1 MKLKEKFYDKPDAT
15 TVSLLQS
22 IKMNPYFQKLISFSL
37 NCLFSQMYLP
47 NNKHRDNSIYIFK
60 EGYSILI
67 QCIDNHRQSDQVIQN
82 VCGCLNRMIGL
93 HKFRDEFI
101 ARNVIDSNLSHVISS
116 ITNRQLSQE
125 AIKSTL
131 DLYQNL
137 TFTQLQ
143 TDSLAKSNILVG
155 FVQILIVSKPLIL
168 EMKRIFD
175 LEYKMLIQECTI
187 ENINIHELIT
197 IYIQLMQEYID
208 NIFVIKETL
217 RILLLLV
224 NNQNALKVIKQKQSI
239 PLKIMSEILI
249 QHNDIDVN
257 DKGAQI
263 LQSIINIEQVQQSI
277 QSIKS
282 LDQQA
287 EFSMSLVA
295 CLIPAIH
302 NQINLDELINIL
314 FDLVKGYKKIVK
326 RKPILRD
333 ALNCLSRLYDQDQDY
348 AIKLKQFLALMMELY
363 ENEDAEVVAA
373 SFDLSRKLGTNLTI
387 EELNKII
394 EKVIAQLAQL
404 KGVKD
409 GLRLLLTYA
418 SKNDKTFKAIAKGK
432 EAFFKIIE
440 NVNNQTS
447 QEYNSKLLLLIHQEI
462 KDYIIKKLSVIV
474 QFIQKHYLWKRSL
487 LYYIQILNKYPEQV
501 AQLKSNLMISILSC
515 KKNKDYISIVSTLK
529 QVKTDSEPEE
539 DDPEEVAIEFQQNEE
554 LEQQFI
560 ILVRNLTKQDDV
572 KALQKEIIGNKYNDE
587 LSQVMLEIQLLK
599 LSYYVQIEGTFYLQN
614 DYFAELMN
622 YLLKFL
628 KSYKAEMIDIV
639 QCIFL
644 LLQTMSTLYWNDKT
658 GTLYTQKKTSQLCFD
673 FLFQSLENEELMD
686 SSLDT
691 ILFMGQGCKNTNR
704 KQHYLLDIQDNQYV
718 IQLISQLQILM
729 KKYVQKERIQLKIL
743 DVIKI
748 YLLFELFKQN
758 VRDLPKILCRKL
770 PEDTTTKEMGL
781 ETIQILSDINYTD
794 NALKYVTLFQLQHQ
808 YDIEVINQVI
818 PYIDTVQKYEGDS
831 FLTEEIKKQ
840 IKQMIQYFEEM
851 EDPEVGAEY
860 MDKLSVYSTIP
871 QALEYEFD
879 CNILDS
885 LVNVLKY
892 CELEKNNDRLLC
904 SSINILTQM
913 LINNYIEPIEL
924 EKCFQFLQQKRHS
937 ENPVNLLTFYLS
949 KGEAVITSDYL
960 QFILDLMEEYQ
971 NNKFVIANLY
981 DILYRSC
988 LKSKDISKILG
999 DKRFIQKL
1007 ILQTQELVIEQ
1018 SNEEQ
1023 AKKNLAWLE
1032 NLSQSEPVA
1041 LRIQREKGRELCQLI
1056 IKQNSGHTMFAFKI
1070 LANLAKFCQSIPLSY
1085 FLEFLKQNQF
1095 PLEILTSLDI
1105 LFENE
1110 EMKQEFLKQNGQQL
1124 LHQWQNDYPDQ
1135 CDKLHQHFKP
1145 KQPVIP
1151 RQSLLKQRQSLLQ
1164 QKQLLLQLKQEKE
1177 EQEKQEKQQKLE
1189 QSQDKENINESQQVI
1204 QQIQQ
1209 PEQNQQLIKDC
1220 LELAVKNPQ
1229 QIIDEGMLER
1239 LFQIEDS
1246 WEVFRRLTKH
1256 QDIAEQV
1263 LQPNSKLYQNTLD
1276 ELKNQDSKF
1285 AEQVLET
1292 AGQISQVPETLS
1304 EFAQTEG
1311 PISMVNLIQH
1321 QAENPKVVEAGLE
1334 ALKKLC
1340 QDEMILST
1348 IGDSN
1353 GIDLQK
1359 DLLSK
1364 YQNNIEII
1372 KKCDEMIQQL
1382 SVSESYQ
1389 DKIAELGIIQQL
1401 IEQITQHP
1409 NTLEVVQPAIEA
1421 LAKIVYRN
1429 ADNGTVV
1436 MESKI
1441 LDEIQQSQILD
1452 DLEEPLLTLINNMCY
1467 KNEEIKKQMKIEYL
1481 IQILRKNIQY
1491 FKQKSFEQCV
1501 NTLFHLASYT
1511 QNIQKMIEQKLLEI
1525 INEFI
1530 KKHQKEID
1538 SILLLLNLELKIA
1551 AQINVPIDIQTVECT
1566 LICLQV
1572 EKLEQQALR
1581 LIRQILANCYQF
1593 IDKLNG
1599 FTQIANILK
1608 KAELSSCVL
1617 TLDVM
1622 LKMAAINKESIS
1634 KFEQLNVGLDFS
1646 EILRV
1651 NKNDKKLYDQILD
1664 YSLKLFNK
1672 TNELANQLMIFI
1684 QQNEVTELQIDKTLL
1699 IVEQVDDNENFI
1711 PTLIELIQKNNHKH
1725 TKTISIILSR
1735 ESKVFPNQIFVN
1747 KGVDACV
1754 AEVLVTKEKEVLMNL
1769 ATIILDVAKSLE
1781 EYRQNIAEQFL
1792 NQLEKLNE
1800 PVLNEL
1806 IKFLQGPKKQLSKL
1820 TDEIKNFLQK
1830 GEILKMYKEDGSR
1843 GYYRFFCDE
1852 TLQQIRCRQEST
1864 KLVKQKWILKL
1875 NQIQEIKGNYDKKS
1889 LSSSAFENQNWLVKQ
1904 IHKMKH
1910 KVIESD
1916 RCFTLFAQKNVKPK
1930 TLNAL
1935 CKSESQK
1942 QKWVEYIKILID
1954 EQPLLMQQ

>member
-1 MKLKEKFYDKPDAT
+1 MKFKEKFYDKPDAT

-37 NCLFSQMYLP
+37 NCLLSQMYLP

-67 QCIDNHRQSDQVIQN
+67 QCIDNHRQSDQIIYN

-101 ARNVIDSNLSHVISS
+101 AKNVIDSNLSHVISS
-116 ITNRQLSQE
+116 ITNRQLSLE

-143 TDSLAKSNILVG
+143 TDSLAKSNILIG
-155 FVQILIVSKPLIL
+155 FVQILIVSKPLL
-168 EMKRIFD
+168 NEMKRIFD
-175 LEYKMLIQECTI
+175 LEYKMLIQECII

-224 NNQNALKVIKQKQSI
+224 NNKNALNIIKQKQSI

-263 LQSIINIEQVQQSI
+263 LQSIINIEQIQQNI
-277 QSIKS
+277 QSIKQ

-287 EFSMSLVA
+287 EFSMSLLA

-302 NQINLDELINIL
+302 SQINLDEFINIL
-314 FDLVKGYKKIVK
+314 FDLIKGYKKIIK
-326 RKPILRD
+326 RKHILRD

-348 AIKLKQFLALMMELY
+348 ANKLKQFLPLMMELY

-387 EELNKII
+387 EELTKII
-394 EKVIAQLAQL
+394 DKVIAQLAQL

-440 NVNNQTS
+440 NVNNQAS
-447 QEYNSKLLLLIHQEI
+447 QEYNSKLLLLIHQDI
-462 KDYIIKKLSVIV
+462 KDYLIKKLSVIV
-474 QFIQKHYLWKRSL
+474 QFIQRHYLWKRSL

-501 AQLKSNLMISILSC
+501 ASLKSNLIISVLSC
-515 KKNKDYISIVSTLK
+515 KKNKDYITIVNTLK
-529 QVKTDSEPEE
+529 QVKTDSEAEE
-539 DDPEEVAIEFQQNEE
+539 DDPEEVTVEFQQNEE

-560 ILVRNLTKQDDV
+560 ILVRNLTKQDDI
-572 KALQKEIIGNKYNDE
+572 KTLQKELIGNKYNDE
-587 LSQVMLEIQLLK
+587 LSKVMFEIQLLK
-599 LSYYVQIEGTFYLQN
+599 LSYYVQIEGVFYLQN
-614 DYFAELMN
+614 DYFTELMN
-622 YLLKFL
+622 CLLKFL
-628 KSYKAEMIDIV
+628 KSYKTEHFEIV

-644 LLQTMSTLYWNDKT
+644 LLQTMSTFYWNDKT
-658 GTLYTQKKTSQLCFD
+658 GNLYTQKKTSQLCFD
-673 FLFQSLENEELMD
+673 FLFQSLENEELLE

-691 ILFMGQGCKNTNR
+691 ILFMGAGCKNSNK
-704 KQHYLLDIQDNQYV
+704 KQHHLLDIQDNQYV
-718 IQLISQLQILM
+718 IQFISLLQILM
-729 KKYVQKERIQLKIL
+729 KKYVQKEKIQLKIL
-743 DVIKI
+743 DIIKI

-818 PYIDTVQKYEGDS
+818 PYVDTVQKYEGDS
-831 FLTEEIKKQ
+831 FLTEDIKKQ

-851 EDPEVGAEY
+851 EDQELGAEY

-879 CNILDS
+879 CNILDALIS
-885 LVNVLKY
+885 VLKY
-892 CELEKNNDRLLC
+892 CELEKDNDRLLC

-913 LINNYIEPIEL
+913 LINNYIEPIEID
-924 EKCFQFLQQKRHS
+924 KCFQFLQQKRHS
-937 ENPVNLLTFYLS
+937 ENPVNLLTYYLS
-949 KGEAVITSDYL
+949 KAEAVIQADYL

-971 NNKFVIANLY
+971 NNKFVITNLY

-1032 NLSQSEPVA
+1032 NLSSSEPVA
-1041 LRIQREKGRELCQLI
+1041 VRIQREKGRELCYLI
-1056 IKQNSGHTMFAFKI
+1056 IKQNNGHTLYAFKI
-1070 LANLAKFCQSIPLSY
+1070 LANLAIFCQSISLSY
-1085 FLEFLKQNQF
+1085 FLDYLKQKQF

-1105 LFENE
+1105 LFENDQI
-1110 EMKQEFLKQNGQQL
+1110 KQEFQQQNGQQL
-1124 LHQWQNDYPDQ
+1124 LLQWQNDYPDQ
-1135 CDKLHQHFKP
+1135 CEKLFKHFKP
-1145 KQPVIP
+1145 KQPLIP

-1164 QKQLLLQLKQEKE
+1164 QKQLLMQLKQEKE
-1177 EQEKQEKQQKLE
+1177 QEKQQKLE
-1189 QSQDKENINESQQVI
+1189 QSQDKMNDSSQMNNEQT
-1204 QQIQQ
+1204 Q
-1209 PEQNQQLIKDC
+1209 PEQNKQLVKDC
-1220 LELAVKNPQ
+1220 LEIAVKNPQ
-1229 QIIDEGMLER
+1229 QILDEGMLER

-1263 LQPNSKLYQNTLD
+1263 LQPNSKLYQNTLN
-1276 ELKNQDSKF
+1276 ELKNQDSKY

-1304 EFAQTEG
+1304 NFAQSDG
-1311 PISMVNLIQH
+1311 PVSMVNLIQH
-1321 QAENPKVVEAGLE
+1321 QSDNPKVVETGLE
-1334 ALKKLC
+1334 ALQKLC

-1348 IGDSN
+1348 IGDQN

-1359 DLLSK
+1359 DLLTK
-1364 YQNNIEII
+1364 YQDNIDII
-1372 KKCDEMIQQL
+1372 KKCDEMISQL
-1382 SVSESYQ
+1382 SVSETYQ

-1401 IEQITQHP
+1401 LEQIKQHP
-1409 NTLEVVQPAIEA
+1409 NTIEVVQPAIEA
-1421 LAKIVYRN
+1421 LSKIVYRN
-1429 ADNGTVV
+1429 AENGTIV

-1441 LDEIQQSQILD
+1441 IDQILQSQILD
-1452 DLEEPLLTLINNMCY
+1452 ELEESLLTLINNMCY
-1467 KNEEIKKQMKIEYL
+1467 KNEEIKKQMKLEYL
-1481 IQILRKNIQY
+1481 IKILKKNIQN

-1511 QNIQKMIEQKLLEI
+1511 SNIQQMIEQKLLEI

-1530 KKHQKEID
+1530 KKHQKEVD

-1551 AQINVPIDIQTVECT
+1551 AQINVPIDIHTVEST
-1566 LICLQV
+1566 LICLQF

-1581 LIRQILANCYQF
+1581 LIRQILGNCYQF
-1593 IDKLNG
+1593 IDQLNG
-1599 FTQIANILK
+1599 FVQIANILK

-1651 NKNDKKLYDQILD
+1651 NKNEKKLYDQILD

-1735 ESKVFPNQIFVN
+1735 ESKVFANQIFVN
-1747 KGVDACV
+1747 KGIDACV
-1754 AEVLVTKEKEVLMNL
+1754 AEVLATKEKEVLLNL

-1781 EYRQNIAEQFL
+1781 EYRQSIAEQFL

-1806 IKFLQGPKKQLSKL
+1806 IKYLQGPKRQLSKL

-1875 NQIQEIKGNYDKKS
+1875 NQIQEIKSNFDKKS

-1910 KVIESD
+1910 KVIEPD
-1916 RCFTLFAQKNVKPK
+1916 RCFTLFAQKNIKPK

-1942 QKWVEYIKILID
+1942 NKWVEYIKILID
-1954 EQPLLMQQ
+1954 EQPQLMQQ